1 MSIPTVMKAMELE
14 GVVEDG
20 QLILPRSLPVELFGA
35 VRVIIMYEES
45 NPELDKLSDQE
56 FSAQLRARLAET
68 GYETAEQ
75 IANLVADVKQEQAD
89 GWFAPAN

>member
-56 FSAQLRARLAET
+56 FSAQLRARLAES

-75 IANLVADVKQEQAD
+75 IAHLVKEVKVEQAD
-89 GWFAPAN
+89 SWFAPTN